1 MRPLLALWK
10 KESLLLIRDWHAL
23 LLLFAMPAAFILVMS
38 LALEGRFDARGK
50 VGATWVWVD
59 EDDSAL
65 SRDLLARLE
74 SGGAFRRVQPTGD
87 VEAALRS
94 GRVQF
99 RLRVPKG
106 WSDPRRQAAPPK
118 LELSVAPD
126 TEAALRELFRAEIAA
141 RYGELR
147 RAQAL
152 DRLRRSVGRL
162 DPKLEALFAA
172 GTPDAVLELRGVQ
185 ERGAPLPSAVQQ
197 NVPAWLLFA
206 MFFISVPLSTT
217 WIQERQQGT
226 LLRLRSL
233 GIGPATLLAGKL
245 LPYGVVNL
253 CQAATMLGVGVWAVP
268 ALGGRRLD
276 LGVEPGALLAVIGLA
291 SFAAVAWGLMVANW
305 AGSAEQ
311 ATVFSGVA
319 NLLMGAVGGVMVPRF
334 IMPAVL
340 QKASEASPMAWGLDA
355 FLDVLLRRGGLELAA
370 PQLWRLGLFG
380 LGCLLLAGLGLRRR

>member
-1 MRPLLALWK
+1 
-10 KESLLLIRDWHAL
+10 
-23 LLLFAMPAAFILVMS
+23 
-38 LALEGRFDARGK
+38 
-50 VGATWVWVD
+50 
-59 EDDSAL
+59 
-65 SRDLLARLE
+65 
-74 SGGAFRRVQPTGD
+74 
-87 VEAALRS
+87 
-94 GRVQF
+94 
-99 RLRVPKG
+99 
-106 WSDPRRQAAPPK
+106 
-118 LELSVAPD
+118 
-126 TEAALRELFRAEIAA
+126 
-141 RYGELR
+141 
-147 RAQAL
+147 
-152 DRLRRSVGRL
+152 
-162 DPKLEALFAA
+162 
-172 GTPDAVLELRGVQ
+172 
-185 ERGAPLPSAVQQ
+185 
-197 NVPAWLLFA
+197 